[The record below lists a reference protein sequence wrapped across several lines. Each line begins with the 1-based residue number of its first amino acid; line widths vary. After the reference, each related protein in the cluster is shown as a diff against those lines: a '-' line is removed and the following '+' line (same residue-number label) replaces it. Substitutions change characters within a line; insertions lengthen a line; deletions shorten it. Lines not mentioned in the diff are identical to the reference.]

1 MFDFLRESQGA
12 GGTIPYG
19 TQGVIIT
26 CDGGKERGSARDAA
40 RNLTERFEI
49 FLERDGKSK
58 KSSSEDKGKDESADA
73 GDALRAELE
82 GLREDNKQPLFK
94 ENSVDLRAC
103 TFVAASK
110 EVTSHYT
117 MAELV
122 RAELERAK
130 ESGKTFA
137 RHMLRMIPVETT
149 CYAGVDEI
157 AEAAAPLIEKYF
169 GDEKERTFAICFD
182 RRANSSVRRNDV
194 IEAIAKQ
201 VKQPPAKVNLGNPD
215 LTIMVEVIKGVACLS
230 VLTDYESLC
239 KYNVRFVAMTEEER
253 IETKNE
259 RSGITKPPPA
269 EGSTKKQD
277 DEKKE

>member
-1 MFDFLRESQGA
+1 V

-26 CDGGKERGSARDAA
+26 CDGGKERGSARDAV
-40 RNLTERFEI
+40 RNLTERFEV
-49 FLERDGKSK
+49 FLERDGKSTK
-58 KSSSEDKGKDESADA
+58 KSSAGGKGSDEGADA

-82 GLREDNKQPLFK
+82 GLREDNKDPLFK
-94 ENSVDLRAC
+94 EHNVDLRAC

-117 MAELV
+117 VAELV
-122 RAELERAK
+122 KAELERAK

-137 RHMLRMIPVETT
+137 RHTLRMVPVETT

-157 AEAAAPLIEKYF
+157 AQAAAPLIEKYF

-182 RRANSSVRRNDV
+182 RRANSSVRRADV

-201 VKQPPAKVNLGNPD
+201 VKQPPAKVNLNNPD

-230 VLTDYESLC
+230 VLSGYESLC

-253 IETKNE
+253 NE
-259 RSGITKPPPA
+259 AKKECSGTAKPPPA
-269 EGSTKKQD
+269 EASKK
-277 DEKKE
+277 DEKEEAE